1 MRIALKQKFN
11 FLLYSY
17 AIAIA
22 CCWGVTIASSAIAKP
37 IDPLQLDRSDPFI
50 PKGYG
55 RRELSSFERYRLQKE
70 IAKLDNNARA
80 ELDLGNI
87 NSAMKLWYRR
97 LRLTRV
103 IGTKAEVKALGKV
116 GAVAWQ
122 ENLGKDVR
130 NIANRLSVIQAAEA
144 TKNNSSQLLNNL
156 AMAYESIK
164 YLDKAIDIYQQ
175 GLATNAID
183 KDKAIDKLG
192 ELYLALF
199 DYDNAAKIYQT
210 KLANATQKEQKTILQ
225 TLVEIYDRNGQIN
238 KSIEAKKQVVKYYV
252 GKKKLKKISAL
263 KIAIANDYQ
272 TLKQVQ
278 KAINFYQQAFDLA
291 FKNQQLAMA
300 IDALNSIGKLQQKE
314 NIRQA
319 IETYNRLITIQ
330 QQSYNYYGLINTYDT
345 LGKIYLKSNK
355 NKAKQFF
362 QQGLDTA
369 ITLNHKVKYF
379 RDRLTKLSQ

>member
-1 MRIALKQKFN
+1 MSKLKKFD
-11 FLLYSY
+11 FLFYKW
-17 AIAIA
+17 AIAIS
-22 CCWGVTIASSAIAKP
+22 CCWGITIASTAIAQP
-37 IDPLQLDRSDPFI
+37 IDPWQLDRSDPLI

-55 RRELSSFERYRLQKE
+55 RRELSSFEKYRLQKE
-70 IAKLDNNARA
+70 IAKLDNNAQA
-80 ELDLGNI
+80 ELKLGNI
-87 NSAMKLWYRR
+87 DSAMKLWYRR
-97 LRLTRV
+97 LRLSRV
-103 IGTKAEVKALGKV
+103 IGTQAEIKALGKV

-175 GLATNAID
+175 GLAINAID
-183 KDKAIDKLG
+183 KDKTIDKLG

-238 KSIEAKKQVVKYYV
+238 KSIEAKKQLVKYYV

-278 KAINFYQQAFDLA
+278 KAIKFYQQAFDLA

-300 IDALNSIGKLQQKE
+300 TDALNSIGKLQQKE

-369 ITLNHKVKYF
+369 IILNHKVKYF